1 MAFTFTI
8 EAEQEDD
15 DRWTAEIVEIPGA
28 RAYGSTEDEAVAN
41 LQALALLVSAAIL
54 PVDTLAD

>member
-1 MAFTFTI
+1 M
-8 EAEQEDD
+8 
-15 DRWTAEIVEIPGA
+15 EIPSV

-54 PVDTLAD
+54 PIDTLTN

>member
-8 EAEQEDD
+8 EAEQDD
-15 DRWTAEIVEIPGA
+15 DSRWIAEIMEIPGA
-28 RAYGSTEDEAVAN
+28 RAYGSTADEAVAN

-54 PVDTLAD
+54 PIDTLTN

>member
-8 EAEQEDD
+8 EAEQDD
-15 DRWTAEIVEIPGA
+15 DSRWIAEIMEIPGA

-54 PVDTLAD
+54 PIDTLTN